1 MDIVPQ
7 PAGKGNVDGS
17 SENTS
22 ITLGDRLAEDV
33 AEVSLSQKDGK
44 NAEGAR
50 ADIDA
55 QTCVLYILMCVPA

>member
-7 PAGKGNVDGS
+7 PAGKGSVDGS

-55 QTCVLYILMCVPA
+55 QTCVLTLLICVPA

>member
-44 NAEGAR
+44 SVEGAL

-55 QTCVLYILMCVPA
+55 QTCVLTLLICVPA